1 MPARLRLDELL
12 GELLNRADE
21 VMSAHA
27 KLRGLLDA
35 VIVVAS
41 NLDLHITLRRIAEA
55 ACDLADARYGAL
67 GVVGPDRQLN
77 DFIHVGLD
85 DDDAKRIGQL
95 PSGRGVLG
103 LLIDDPKP
111 LRLRDIGSHPA
122 CYGFPPN
129 HPPMSSFLGV
139 PIRVRGE
146 VFGNLYLTEKQS
158 DDGGFTEGDE
168 ELVTALA
175 AAAAVAIENARL
187 YAETQR
193 RERWLQASAEVTAAL
208 LGLTDPTTSLALV
221 ARRVRQV
228 AEAELGAVVLPVP
241 DTASLVIEVV
251 DGLGADQ
258 VTGMLLPVSTSL
270 SAEVIRT
277 GESAYVADAQ
287 EEPRLSIRDRLPW
300 LGAIAIVPLIA
311 GGRPLGALLLAH
323 SRERGRQFSP
333 LDREMAAA
341 FAGHASLA
349 LEFARAQRDRER
361 LAVYE
366 DRDRIARDLHDL
378 VIQRLFATG
387 LTLQGLSKYVDTSE
401 RPRLESAVDDLDGTI
416 REIRRTI
423 FSLRAAEGPTTS
435 LRGEIL
441 DLAGNAAASLGF
453 EPHVRLEGPID
464 SAVPT
469 EVQPHLLAVLR
480 EALSNVTRHSDA
492 RTVHVNVKASGS
504 ELTLT
509 VIDDGR
515 GLGASAR
522 RSGLDN
528 MLRRAE
534 GLGGTFHLGTS
545 PDAEDQGA
553 AKGGRP
559 GTRLVWR
566 VPLDD

>member
-1 MPARLRLDELL
+1 
-12 GELLNRADE
+12 
-21 VMSAHA
+21 MSAHV

-55 ACDLADARYGAL
+55 ACELADARYGAL
-67 GVVGPDRQLN
+67 GVVGPDRRLT
-77 DFIHVGLD
+77 DFIHVGID
-85 DDDAKRIGQL
+85 DEEAKRIGQL
-95 PSGRGVLG
+95 PRGRGVLG
-103 LLIDDPKP
+103 LLIDEPTP
-111 LRLRDIGSHPA
+111 VRLRDIRSHPA
-122 CYGFPPN
+122 SYGFPPN
-129 HPPMSSFLGV
+129 HPRMTSFLGV

-158 DDGGFTEGDE
+158 DDGAFTEEDE
-168 ELVTALA
+168 DLVTALA

-193 RERWLQASAEVTAAL
+193 RERWLQASAEVTAAV

-228 AEAELGAVVLPVP
+228 AEAEIGAVVLPVP

-251 DGLGADQ
+251 DGLGAEQ
-258 VTGMLLPVSTSL
+258 ITGMLLPVSTSL

-277 GESAYVADAQ
+277 GESVYVADAQ
-287 EEPRLSIRDRLPW
+287 DEPRLSIRERLPW
-300 LGAIAIVPLIA
+300 LGAIVIVPLIA
-311 GGRPLGALLLAH
+311 AGRPLGALLVAH
-323 SRERGRQFSP
+323 SRERNRQFSP

-387 LTLQGLSKYVDTSE
+387 LTLQGLSKYVETAE

-423 FSLRAAEGPTTS
+423 FSLRAAERRTTS

-441 DLAGNAAASLGF
+441 DLATNAAVSLGF

-464 SAVPT
+464 TVVPA
-469 EVQPHLLAVLR
+469 EVSPQLLAVLR

-492 RTVHVNVKASGS
+492 RSVHVNIKASGS
-504 ELTLT
+504 EVILT

-515 GLGASAR
+515 GIAGSHR

-534 GLGGTFHLGTS
+534 GLGGTFQVGAS
-545 PDAEDQGA
+545 PHAEPAEA
-553 AKGGRP
+553 ARTGRP
-559 GTRLVWR
+559 GTRLIWR
-566 VPLDD
+566 VPLED